1 MRNYYALVY
10 LNVLLL
16 LFQLIFT
23 WHLFWKYFHQFNT
36 RTAHHYTLLV
46 TFCSLV
52 EQPPTLRSAS
62 RCSIWF
68 TKLSLS
74 FSSGCIISYHTY
86 FQQNNQLLWF
96 SFSAVLLADSSYL
109 PDRRSSREAIYRAGR
124 GNSESLGLGLI
135 PQFDPIKTRVT
146 FR

>member
-1 MRNYYALVY
+1 MAFILKIFPSVQHEKGASLNIIRNLPFRWW
-10 LNVLLL
+10 N
-16 LFQLIFT
+16 
-23 WHLFWKYFHQFNT
+23 N
-36 RTAHHYTLLV
+36 R
-46 TFCSLV
+46 
-52 EQPPTLRSAS
+52 PTLRSAS
-62 RCSIWF
+62 SYSILF
-68 TKLSLS
+68 TKPSLS

>member
-1 MRNYYALVY
+1 VAFILKICSSVQHENGASLYIIRN
-10 LNVLLL
+10 L
-16 LFQLIFT
+16 LFVGRT
-23 WHLFWKYFHQFNT
+23 
-36 RTAHHYTLLV
+36 TAHI
-46 TFCSLV
+46 TFCIMLQYFV
-52 EQPPTLRSAS
+52 HECL
-62 RCSIWF
+62 
-68 TKLSLS
+68 LS